1 MGGLEPYHSEPPSA
15 SSRDST
21 TDVIPSDWKKQP
33 LDNGARFLSPD
44 DSASFAFYT
53 TAGHDE
59 SITEHMKSFAFGDG
73 EEITNLAAERTWI
86 SVSFK
91 GDRLFYRRPALA
103 CGGDRWHQIAF
114 EFPAKEKRDM
124 QDFIKRAVE
133 KLNDGE
139 NEGCEMPLPKSA
151 KDGEPHSAEQSSPAQ

>member
-1 MGGLEPYHSEPPSA
+1 V
-15 SSRDST
+15 
-21 TDVIPSDWKKQP
+21 VIRLLP
-33 LDNGARFLSPD
+33 RFLVYGFFNISG
-44 DSASFAFYT
+44 SFAT
-53 TAGHDE
+53 HVHD
-59 SITEHMKSFAFGDG
+59 SFKRARISRSFGDG

-86 SVSFK
+86 SVSGFK
-91 GDRLFYRRPALA
+91 GDRLFYRRAALA
-103 CGGDRWHQIAF
+103 CVGDLWHQIAF

-139 NEGCEMPLPKSA
+139 NEGCEMPLSKSA